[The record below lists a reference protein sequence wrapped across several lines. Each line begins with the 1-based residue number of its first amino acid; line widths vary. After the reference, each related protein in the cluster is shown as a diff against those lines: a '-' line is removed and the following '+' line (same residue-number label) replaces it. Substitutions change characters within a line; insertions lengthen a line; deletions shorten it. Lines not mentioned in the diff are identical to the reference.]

1 MLFYDNKKQI
11 SFTTDFYSEI
21 FNINAIKNDF
31 IELKFKIYLEI
42 DNINLSQNI
51 QFTYKLLDDNSNQL
65 FEFSKKLSQYKRIN
79 NKYILININILYF
92 FIKNVESIK
101 LVIEFNL
108 LIFQFI
114 ELYYIKNNNYRLM
127 LKHYGL

>member
-11 SFTTDFYSEI
+11 SFNTDFYSKV
-21 FNINAIKNDF
+21 FNVNDIKDDF

-51 QFTYKLLDDNSNQL
+51 QFIYELLDDNSNQL

-79 NKYILININILYF
+79 NKYILININILHF

-101 LVIEFNL
+101 LVIKFNL
-108 LIFQFI
+108 LIFPI
-114 ELYYIKNNNYRLM
+114 HRVILY
-127 LKHYGL
+127 